1 MSKQEI
7 IQFNETKIFSKD
19 DYIFDET
26 NKSAFEIINSYPNWQ
41 NNLVNLVGPIK
52 SGKSLLLKILEITHS
67 FLYISEK
74 NFHKD
79 NLDIIF
85 KSERLILDLD
95 VFLEDKVFP
104 IVNDFYT
111 NKKYLIISSNEPLA
125 NIQFK
130 LKDLSSRIKLF
141 NIIEILN
148 PSDQLIYSLII
159 KFFSDNQIVIK
170 KELVNF
176 IVKKIDRSY
185 SRVNKFLEELN
196 NQSIVEKRKIDFKMI
211 NKVIDTM
218 V

>member
-7 IQFNETKIFSKD
+7 IQFNEKKIFSKD

-26 NKSAFEIINSYPNWQ
+26 NKSAFEIINSFPNWQ
-41 NNLVNLVGPIK
+41 NNLVNLVGPKK

-74 NFHKD
+74 SFQKD
-79 NLDIIF
+79 NLDTIF
-85 KSERLILDLD
+85 KSERLILDID
-95 VFLEDKVFP
+95 VLLEDKVFS

-111 NKKYLIISSNEPLA
+111 NKKYLVISSNKPLT
-125 NIQFK
+125 NIQFE

-185 SRVNKFLEELN
+185 LRVNNFLEKLN

>member
-7 IQFNETKIFSKD
+7 IQFNEKKIFSKD

-26 NKSAFEIINSYPNWQ
+26 NKSAFEIINSFPNWQ
-41 NNLVNLVGPIK
+41 NNLVNLVGPKK

-74 NFHKD
+74 SFQKD
-79 NLDIIF
+79 NLDTIF
-85 KSERLILDLD
+85 KSERLILDMD
-95 VFLEDKVFP
+95 VLLEDKVFS

-111 NKKYLIISSNEPLA
+111 NKKYLVISSNKPLT

-148 PSDQLIYSLII
+148 PSDHLIYSLII

>member
-7 IQFNETKIFSKD
+7 IQFNEKKIFSKD

-26 NKSAFEIINSYPNWQ
+26 NKSAFEIINSFPNWQ
-41 NNLVNLVGPIK
+41 NNLVNLVGPKK

-74 NFHKD
+74 SFQKD
-79 NLDIIF
+79 NLDTIF
-85 KSERLILDLD
+85 KSERLILDMD
-95 VFLEDKVFP
+95 VLLEDKVFS

-111 NKKYLIISSNEPLA
+111 NKKYLVISSNKPLT

-170 KELVNF
+170 KELVHF

-185 SRVNKFLEELN
+185 LRVNNFLKKIN

>member
-7 IQFNETKIFSKD
+7 IQFNEKKIFSKD

-26 NKSAFEIINSYPNWQ
+26 NKSAFEIINSFPNWQ
-41 NNLVNLVGPIK
+41 NNLVNLVGPKK

-74 NFHKD
+74 SFQKD
-79 NLDIIF
+79 NLDTIF
-85 KSERLILDLD
+85 KSERLILDID
-95 VFLEDKVFP
+95 VLLEDKVFS

-111 NKKYLIISSNEPLA
+111 NKKYLVISSNKPLT

-130 LKDLSSRIKLF
+130 LKDLSSRFKLF

-185 SRVNKFLEELN
+185 LRVNNFLEKLN

>member
-7 IQFNETKIFSKD
+7 IQFNEKKIFSKD

-26 NKSAFEIINSYPNWQ
+26 NKSAFEIINSFPNWQ
-41 NNLVNLVGPIK
+41 NNLVNLVGPKK

-74 NFHKD
+74 SFQKD
-79 NLDIIF
+79 NLDTIF
-85 KSERLILDLD
+85 KSERLILDMD
-95 VFLEDKVFP
+95 VFLEDKVFS

-111 NKKYLIISSNEPLA
+111 NKKYLVISSNKPLT
-125 NIQFK
+125 NIQFE

-148 PSDQLIYSLII
+148 PSDHLIYSLII

-185 SRVNKFLEELN
+185 LRVNNFLEKLN

>member
-7 IQFNETKIFSKD
+7 IQFNEKKIFSKD

-26 NKSAFEIINSYPNWQ
+26 NKSAFEIINSFPNWQ
-41 NNLVNLVGPIK
+41 NNLVNLVGPKK

-74 NFHKD
+74 SFQKD
-79 NLDIIF
+79 NLDTIF
-85 KSERLILDLD
+85 KSERLILDMD
-95 VFLEDKVFP
+95 VLLEDKVFS

-111 NKKYLIISSNEPLA
+111 NKKYLVISSNKPLT

-130 LKDLSSRIKLF
+130 LKDLSSRFKLF

-148 PSDQLIYSLII
+148 PSDHLIYSLII

-185 SRVNKFLEELN
+185 LRVNNFLEKLN

>member
-7 IQFNETKIFSKD
+7 IQFNEKKTFSKD

-26 NKSAFEIINSYPNWQ
+26 NKSAFEIINSFPNWQ
-41 NNLVNLVGPIK
+41 NNLVNLVGPKK

-74 NFHKD
+74 SFQKD
-79 NLDIIF
+79 NLDTIF
-85 KSERLILDLD
+85 KSERLILDMD
-95 VFLEDKVFP
+95 VFLEDKVFS

-111 NKKYLIISSNEPLA
+111 NKKYLVISSNKPLT

-130 LKDLSSRIKLF
+130 LKDLSSRFKLF

-185 SRVNKFLEELN
+185 LRVNNFLEKLN

>member
-7 IQFNETKIFSKD
+7 IQFNEKKIFSKD

-26 NKSAFEIINSYPNWQ
+26 NKSAFEIINSFPNWQ
-41 NNLVNLVGPIK
+41 NNLVNLVGPKK

-74 NFHKD
+74 SFQKD
-79 NLDIIF
+79 NLDTIF
-85 KSERLILDLD
+85 KSERLILDID
-95 VFLEDKVFP
+95 VLLEDKVFS

-111 NKKYLIISSNEPLA
+111 NKKYLVISSNKPLT

-130 LKDLSSRIKLF
+130 LKDLSSRFKLF

-148 PSDQLIYSLII
+148 PSDHLIYSLII

-185 SRVNKFLEELN
+185 LRVNNFLEKLN

>member
-7 IQFNETKIFSKD
+7 IQFNEKKIFSKD

-26 NKSAFEIINSYPNWQ
+26 NKSAFEIINSFPNWQ
-41 NNLVNLVGPIK
+41 NNLVNLVGPKK

-74 NFHKD
+74 SFQKD
-79 NLDIIF
+79 NLDTIF
-85 KSERLILDLD
+85 KSERLILDMD
-95 VFLEDKVFP
+95 VLLEDKVFS

-111 NKKYLIISSNEPLA
+111 NKKYLVISSNKPLT

-148 PSDQLIYSLII
+148 PSDHLIYSLII

-185 SRVNKFLEELN
+185 LRVNNFLEKLN

>member
-1 MSKQEI
+1 MPKQEI
-7 IQFNETKIFSKD
+7 IQFNEKKIFSKD

-26 NKSAFEIINSYPNWQ
+26 NKSAFEIINSFPNWQ
-41 NNLVNLVGPIK
+41 NNLVNLVGPKK

-74 NFHKD
+74 SFQKD
-79 NLDIIF
+79 NLDTIF
-85 KSERLILDLD
+85 KSERLILDID
-95 VFLEDKVFP
+95 VLLEDKVFS

-111 NKKYLIISSNEPLA
+111 NKKYLVISSNKPLT

-130 LKDLSSRIKLF
+130 LKDLSSRFKLF

-148 PSDQLIYSLII
+148 PSDHLIYSLII

-185 SRVNKFLEELN
+185 LRVNNFLEKLN

>member
-7 IQFNETKIFSKD
+7 IQFNEKKIFSKD

-26 NKSAFEIINSYPNWQ
+26 NKSAFEIINSFPNWQ
-41 NNLVNLVGPIK
+41 NNLVNLVGPKK

-74 NFHKD
+74 SFQKD
-79 NLDIIF
+79 NLDTIF
-85 KSERLILDLD
+85 KSERLILDID
-95 VFLEDKVFP
+95 VLLEDKVFS

-111 NKKYLIISSNEPLA
+111 NKKFLVISSNKPLT

-130 LKDLSSRIKLF
+130 LKDLSSRFKLF

-148 PSDQLIYSLII
+148 PSDHLIYSLII

-185 SRVNKFLEELN
+185 LRVNNFLEKLN

>member
-7 IQFNETKIFSKD
+7 IQFNEKKIFSKD

-26 NKSAFEIINSYPNWQ
+26 NKSAFEIINSFPNWQ
-41 NNLVNLVGPIK
+41 NNLVNLVGPKK

-74 NFHKD
+74 SFQKD
-79 NLDIIF
+79 NLDTIF
-85 KSERLILDLD
+85 KSERLILDMD
-95 VFLEDKVFP
+95 VLLEDKVFS

-111 NKKYLIISSNEPLA
+111 NKKYLVISSNKPLT

-130 LKDLSSRIKLF
+130 LKDLSSRFKLF

-148 PSDQLIYSLII
+148 PSDHLIYSLII

-185 SRVNKFLEELN
+185 LRVNNFLEKLN
-196 NQSIVEKRKIDFKMI
+196 NQSIIEKRKIDFKMI

>member
-7 IQFNETKIFSKD
+7 IQFNEKKIFSKD

-26 NKSAFEIINSYPNWQ
+26 NKSAFEIINSFPNWQ
-41 NNLVNLVGPIK
+41 NNLVNLVGPKK

-74 NFHKD
+74 SFQKD
-79 NLDIIF
+79 NLDTIF
-85 KSERLILDLD
+85 KSERLILDMD
-95 VFLEDKVFP
+95 VFLEDKVFS

-111 NKKYLIISSNEPLA
+111 NKKYLVISSNKPLT

-185 SRVNKFLEELN
+185 LRVNNFLEKLN

>member
-7 IQFNETKIFSKD
+7 IQFNEKKIFSKD

-26 NKSAFEIINSYPNWQ
+26 NKSAFEIINSFPNWQ
-41 NNLVNLVGPIK
+41 NNLVNLVGPKK

-67 FLYISEK
+67 FLYVSEK
-74 NFHKD
+74 SFQKD
-79 NLDIIF
+79 NLDTIF
-85 KSERLILDLD
+85 KSERLILDMD
-95 VFLEDKVFP
+95 VFLEDKVFS

-111 NKKYLIISSNEPLA
+111 NKKYLVISSNKPLT

-130 LKDLSSRIKLF
+130 LKDLSSRFKLF

-148 PSDQLIYSLII
+148 PSDHLIYSLII

-185 SRVNKFLEELN
+185 LRVNNFLEKLN